1 MILVDFEKG
10 GNFLEPNKINY
21 NLSDFIQ
28 DLTNVVETTNN
39 DSEQV
44 SQAEHHL
51 SKLLRTKSWLPTD
64 KLYAG
69 NNSYGRHSLYRDPQ
83 DRFEVL
89 VLIWEPGQG
98 TPLHDHDG
106 TWGVEGVV
114 SGRMRILNY
123 LQSESYSNQTIKLCY
138 SGTMTIN
145 EQSTGELLPPAD
157 CHILKPEGN
166 ETVITV
172 HVYGKQLKKFR
183 IFEYTDK
190 EDIFIAHEKT
200 VGYTTEPRLESL

>member
-1 MILVDFEKG
+1 MEL
-10 GNFLEPNKINY
+10 NKIKY
-21 NLSDFIQ
+21 NLSDFIK
-28 DLTNVVETTNN
+28 DLTNVVEATND
-39 DSEQV
+39 DSERV

-51 SKLLRTKSWLPTD
+51 SKLLCTKSWLPME
-64 KLYAG
+64 KLSASNNNYA
-69 NNSYGRHSLYRDPQ
+69 RHSLYRDPQ

-89 VLIWEPGQG
+89 ALIWEPGQS

-114 SGRMRILNY
+114 SGRMKILNY
-123 LQSESYSNQTIKLCY
+123 LQLESYSDQTTKLHHA
-138 SGTMTIN
+138 GTMTIN

-157 CHILKPEGN
+157 CHILKPEGG

-183 IFEYTDK
+183 IFERTDQ
-190 EDIFIAHEKT
+190 DNIFIAHEKP
-200 VGYTTEPRLESL
+200 VGYTTEP

>member
-1 MILVDFEKG
+1 MER
-10 GNFLEPNKINY
+10 NKINY
-21 NLSDFIQ
+21 NLSDLIR
-28 DLTNVVETTNN
+28 DLTNVVETTNY
-39 DSEQV
+39 DSERV
-44 SQAEHHL
+44 SWAEHHL
-51 SKLLRTKSWLPTD
+51 SKLLQTNSWLPTENM
-64 KLYAG
+64 YAG

-89 VLIWEPGQG
+89 ALIWEPGQS

-123 LQSESYSNQTIKLCY
+123 LQSESYSNQTTKLSY
-138 SGTMTIN
+138 AGAMTIN

-157 CHILKPEGN
+157 CHILKPEGD

-183 IFEYTDK
+183 IFEHTDQ
-190 EDIFIAHEKT
+190 EDIFITHEKP
-200 VGYTTEPRLESL
+200 VGYTTETSVEGLWN